1 MNQLYLQI
9 IHRTAFVIAIIPA
22 IVIAL
27 LPQIF
32 TDEKD
37 KVFVEKAHHYL
48 LITIKFV
55 LIVSIISGILRI
67 PEEINLVIATKIT
80 LGVMVVASFY
90 LIKVHTGDQ
99 YFQQI
104 TGLRVVLMLITGLL
118 GLLI

>member
-1 MNQLYLQI
+1 MNQIYLQI
-9 IHRTAFVIAIIPA
+9 IHRTAFIIAIIPA
-22 IVIAL
+22 VVIAL

-37 KVFVEKAHHYL
+37 KVFAEKAHHYM
-48 LITIKFV
+48 LIMIRSV
-55 LIVSIISGILRI
+55 LIVSIISGLLRI
-67 PEEINLVIATKIT
+67 PADINLVITVKIT

-90 LIKVHTGDQ
+90 LIKLNTGDQ